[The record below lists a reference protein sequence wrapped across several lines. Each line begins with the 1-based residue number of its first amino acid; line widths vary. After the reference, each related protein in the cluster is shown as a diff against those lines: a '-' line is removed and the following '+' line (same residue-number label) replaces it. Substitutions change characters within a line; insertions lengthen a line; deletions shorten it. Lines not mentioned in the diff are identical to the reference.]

1 VTARLLLLALLAA
14 TPSFAEEQVR
24 ASPEFIEKL
33 TAQIAQL
40 ETHAADC
47 ERTASLYDCNL
58 AKGELVSCSY
68 DLGRHMTLL
77 GREIYERLHARIDKT
92 IAPMSKGIAALDRKA
107 KAERE
112 QHIDE

>member
-14 TPSFAEEQVR
+14 TPSFAEDAQVQ

-40 ETHAADC
+40 ETHADDC
-47 ERTASLYDCNL
+47 QRTASLYDCNL
-58 AKGELVSCSY
+58 AQSELVRCSY
-68 DLGRHMTLL
+68 DLGQHMTLL

-92 IAPMSKGIAALDRKA
+92 IAPLAKGIAALDRKA

-112 QHIDE
+112 QHP